1 MWPPQCRGAKLY
13 PHLRETLLTSAVS
26 MTIALAFFFSL
37 GRPGYSNAAD
47 ELNAMTNGFQIS

>member
-1 MWPPQCRGAKLY
+1 
-13 PHLRETLLTSAVS
+13 